1 MRFDI
6 DYDGKYDDVESTIV
20 DDDDDE
26 YDDDKRPS
34 SGKG

>member
-20 DDDDDE
+20 VD
-26 YDDDKRPS
+26 DDDKRPS